1 MKIRILIADDHAI
14 VRYGLAS
21 LAATQPDMEIV
32 GEAKNGQEA
41 VRLAAQTKPDV
52 ILMDLLMPKL
62 DGAEA
67 SLRIL
72 KQNPEVR
79 ILILTSFGAADGIAR
94 ALDAGA
100 AGALMKTAEDAALLP
115 AIRDVARGKTVISS
129 EIRKQLDA
137 NPPVPELTK
146 RQMEILV
153 SLQRG
158 LSNIDIAHQLGIRK
172 DSVEEHIRAIFSKLG
187 AANRTEAV
195 AIAMHKHVLKI

>member
-52 ILMDLLMPKL
+52 ILMDLMMPKL

-72 KQNPEVR
+72 KQNPAVR
-79 ILILTSFGAADGIAR
+79 ILILTSFGTADGIAR

-137 NPPVPELTK
+137 NPPAPELTK

-158 LSNIDIAHQLGIRK
+158 LSNIDIARQLGIRK

-195 AIAMHKHVLKI
+195 ALAMHKHLLKV

>member
-1 MKIRILIADDHAI
+1 MKIRILVADDHAI

-21 LAATQPDMEIV
+21 LVATQPDMEVV

-41 VRLAAQTKPDV
+41 VRLASQLQPDV
-52 ILMDLLMPKL
+52 ILMDLMMPKL

-67 SLRIL
+67 TIRIL
-72 KQNPEVR
+72 KQNPKAR
-79 ILILTSFGAADGIAR
+79 ILILTSFGAANGIAR

-115 AIRDVARGKTVISS
+115 AIRNVAADKTVISR
-129 EIRKQLDA
+129 EIRKQQNE

-146 RQMEILV
+146 RQMEILT
-153 SLQRG
+153 SMQRG
-158 LSNIDIAHQLGIRK
+158 LSNVDIARQLAIRK

-195 AIAMHKHVLKI
+195 AIALRKHILET

>member
-21 LAATQPDMEIV
+21 LAATQQDMEIV

-52 ILMDLLMPKL
+52 ILMDLMMPKL

-72 KQNPEVR
+72 KQNPTVR

-137 NPPVPELTK
+137 NPPAPELTK

-158 LSNIDIAHQLGIRK
+158 LSNIDIARQLGIRK

-195 AIAMHKHVLKI
+195 AIAMHKHLLKI

>member
-21 LAATQPDMEIV
+21 LAATQSDMEIV

-52 ILMDLLMPKL
+52 ILMDLMMPKL

-72 KQNPEVR
+72 KQNPAVR

-115 AIRDVARGKTVISS
+115 AIRDVAHGKTVISS

-137 NPPVPELTK
+137 NPPAPELTK
-146 RQMEILV
+146 RQMEILI

-158 LSNIDIAHQLGIRK
+158 LSNIDIARQLGIRK

-195 AIAMHKHVLKI
+195 AIAMHKHLLKI

>member
-52 ILMDLLMPKL
+52 ILMDLMMPKL

-72 KQNPEVR
+72 KQNPAVR

-137 NPPVPELTK
+137 NPPAPELTK

-195 AIAMHKHVLKI
+195 ALAMHKHLLKI

>member
-21 LAATQPDMEIV
+21 LAATQSDMEIV

-41 VRLAAQTKPDV
+41 VRLAAQTNPDV
-52 ILMDLLMPKL
+52 ILMDLMMPKL

-72 KQNPEVR
+72 KQNPAVR
-79 ILILTSFGAADGIAR
+79 ILILTSFGTADGIAR

-137 NPPVPELTK
+137 NPPAPELTK

-158 LSNIDIAHQLGIRK
+158 LSNIDIARQLGIRK

-195 AIAMHKHVLKI
+195 ALAMHKHLLKV